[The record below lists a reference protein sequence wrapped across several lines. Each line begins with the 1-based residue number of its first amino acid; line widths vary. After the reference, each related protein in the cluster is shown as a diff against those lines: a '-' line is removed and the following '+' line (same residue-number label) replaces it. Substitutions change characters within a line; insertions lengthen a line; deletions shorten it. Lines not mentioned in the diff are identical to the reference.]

1 MTAGEA
7 PAGGGFFHGRGHPH
21 DVMPLP
27 VGHPFL
33 SLVIPAHAGIQ
44 GNDSLFWRCVNV
56 LKKRHQ
62 CCWIQSFRK
71 DDIPPPSRHA
81 LS

>member
-1 MTAGEA
+1 MMAGEA

-33 SLVIPAHAGIQ
+33 SLVIPAHAGIRFPPVMPAHAGIQ
-44 GNDSLFWRCVNV
+44 GKESLF
-56 LKKRHQ
+56 
-62 CCWIQSFRK
+62 
-71 DDIPPPSRHA
+71 
-81 LS
+81 